1 MEGLCHQQ
9 RRTNLQMVGQLKQTC
24 LTLIRHKPFNNIM
37 LYVIFLLQIL
47 VTRNVVHVPPNI
59 IILFSVN
66 KKMISFYQHAICLK
80 NIRRAIGPVHLTSH
94 AQNSPRSLDCKK
106 CFQTTST
113 FRLFSKGIFFL
124 LCCFGN
130 LFMIIKFT
138 III

>member
-24 LTLIRHKPFNNIM
+24 LNTLIRHKPFNNIM

-59 IILFSVN
+59 ITLFSVN
-66 KKMISFYQHAICLK
+66 KKTISFYQHAICLK
-80 NIRRAIGPVHLTSH
+80 NIRRTIGPVHLTSH

-106 CFQTTST
+106 SFH
-113 FRLFSKGIFFL
+113 
-124 LCCFGN
+124 
-130 LFMIIKFT
+130 
-138 III
+138 